1 MTRRFAFVR
10 RLARDRRAT
19 AFMEFAL
26 AAPLFLLLALGGIDY
41 CWQLYGQQVLQ
52 GAVNKAA
59 RSSTLEGYINDPSS
73 LDAEVRARVKN
84 VFKDAQVNFSRKSYE
99 SFTEVGKPEPFT
111 DKNGNNAY
119 DSGECF
125 EDMNGN
131 GSWDADRGTTGN
143 GGADDVVVYIAS
155 MKYDRILPV
164 WRMLGQPQQKTLV
177 STTVLRNQP
186 FNANTVSSKVICT

>member
-73 LDAEVRARVKN
+73 LDAEVRARVRN

-111 DKNGNNAY
+111 DKNANNSY

-125 EDMNGN
+125 EDMNAN
-131 GSWDADRGTTGN
+131 GAWDADRGSTGN